1 MSDCLVALTAAC
13 FLLAVLGLVGC
24 VGGLFIWF
32 VIFSSGRVALLY
44 IISFN
49 GPSLWNEGV
58 YADLLLEV
66 LCIDKGRDVLGF
78 DFCFLCCERDDGQVV
93 FCGRA
98 HWGQAGFGL

>member
-13 FLLAVLGLVGC
+13 SLCPDWLGVWM
-24 VGGLFIWF
+24 GLFVWF

-44 IISFN
+44 IISFD

-58 YADLLLEV
+58 HADSLLEA
-66 LCIDKGRDVLGF
+66 LQITKGRDVLGF

-98 HWGQAGFGL
+98 HWGQAGIGL